1 MLTDR
6 LLTQES
12 KITMDHRLSV
22 SGQHLN
28 ACREDIS
35 LKQAVIKLGYLA
47 ADQFDDWV
55 KP

>member
-1 MLTDR
+1 MLRDR

-12 KITMDHRLSV
+12 KFTMDYRLSV
-22 SGQHLN
+22 GGQHLN
-28 ACREDIS
+28 ACREDIG
-35 LKQAVIKLGYLA
+35 LITLGCLA